1 MEEFN
6 KIFETRDGWFL
17 GLTSQELELWKNK
30 GNDIH
35 VYTEINLTN

>member
-17 GLTSQELELWKNK
+17 GFTSQELAQWKNK
-30 GNDIH
+30 IIGERD
-35 VYTEINLTN
+35 YDEEQS